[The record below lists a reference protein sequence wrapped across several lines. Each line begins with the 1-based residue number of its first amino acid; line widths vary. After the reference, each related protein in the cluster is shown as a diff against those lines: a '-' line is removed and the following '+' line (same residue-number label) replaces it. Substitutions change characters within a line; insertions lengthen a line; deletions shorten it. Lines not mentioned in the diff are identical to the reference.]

1 MGLLLLR
8 TDPFLF
14 NGATITFSEN
24 TRKNRTGPSSTG
36 AAAAGVGGGSGSGT
50 NIQPSAA
57 LAFAPRNARKPGK
70 TLGKG
75 RAPIK
80 DAAPIAP
87 SSGQDD
93 FRAFLEGK
101 NKQREAKLAAKR
113 TAPADEGA
121 GEEANGDAKR
131 TKTE

>member
-1 MGLLLLR
+1 MLR
-8 TDPFLF
+8 TEPFIF

-24 TRKNRTGPSSTG
+24 TRKNRSGLSAPGGT
-36 AAAAGVGGGSGSGT
+36 AAGVTGASST
-50 NIQPSAA
+50 TDSIQPSAA

-75 RAPIK
+75 RVPIK
-80 DAAPIAP
+80 DAAPVAP
-87 SSGQDD
+87 ASGQDD
-93 FRAFLEGK
+93 FRAFLESK

-113 TAPADEGA
+113 TAPVEEGE
-121 GEEANGDAKR
+121 GEESNGDAKR